1 MKGVGL
7 QAALDINVVTPKRE
21 PGCIVGAE
29 KGRSSLHFIANA
41 SAPTNNY
48 RVISALNYSYSSLPY
63 MEIPFCSLLFSLRP
77 LSSQ

>member
-1 MKGVGL
+1 M
-7 QAALDINVVTPKRE
+7 
-21 PGCIVGAE
+21 VGAE
-29 KGRSSLHFIANA
+29 TGRSSLHFIANA

-48 RVISALNYSYSSLPY
+48 RVIAALNYSYSSLPY